1 MNSLEAFENSWGLSA
16 ENPHRITDKT
26 EMNSFF
32 YNQLDLTDNS
42 SIYEIQEKFQCYIN
56 KLLEIYNDLKKTHE
70 MTNFETIVRINRI
83 LEIVYYAKSFCV
95 SSSRIS
101 DLMDLNNDYRDN
113 CDANLFRFATIDDA
127 KNNAYQNFLLFL
139 LDSFYE
145 SNYARYNN
153 DIYQMKFTEDMMP
166 TYSWIRIDS
175 IQNVI
180 YSLIRKETN
189 YNQFLN
195 ATTNMNAVKQA
206 AEFLTN
212 CQDSQ
217 FRELKKDRRIFAFK
231 NGLYFAKEDRF
242 LSYKEKIPANTV
254 AAKYFDIDFQD
265 LDCPSDQIP
274 TPYFDSIFQHQKIDD
289 DVLRWI
295 YVFTGRLI
303 YEIDEMDGWQV
314 IFFVQ
319 GQAGTGKSTYVMNV
333 CKQLYDEE
341 DVGVMSNNIQT
352 KFGLSDLVDKL
363 LYVAPEIKR
372 DFSIE
377 QGEFQSI
384 VSGDKV
390 TINIKCKSSRFENWK
405 IPGIMAGNESP
416 DFVDNSGSIQRRMA
430 SVKFNYKVQEGD
442 LMLGKKLQTEMGNIL
457 RKCNRYYLEYAE
469 KYGRKNVWT
478 VLPEYFANT
487 RAEIARSTNALIHYL
502 SSGKVS
508 FGEDKYI
515 PEKVFIQLFN
525 QHCMDNNYKK
535 CRFNQDFYTGPFS
548 QFNITVENGEKR
560 KYFGK
565 NVQGPFFVGVDI
577 VEDDEPL
584 LDDEDSNL

>member
-1 MNSLEAFENSWGLSA
+1 MDLLNKFETSWGISS
-16 ENPHRITDKT
+16 ENPHKVSDKT
-26 EMNSFF
+26 ALSSFF
-32 YNQLDLTDNS
+32 YTQLQLTENS
-42 SIYEIQEKFQCYIN
+42 SIYEIQEKFQVYIDQ
-56 KLLEIYNDLKKTHE
+56 LLVVYNDLKKEKETK
-70 MTNFETIVRINRI
+70 NFEIIVRINRL

-95 SSSRIS
+95 SSSRIL

-113 CDANLFRFATIDDA
+113 CDANMFRFVTVDDS
-127 KNNAYQNFLLFL
+127 KNNHYQNFLLFL

-145 SNYARYNN
+145 NNYARYNN
-153 DIYQMKFTEDMMP
+153 DIYQMKFTDDMIP

-175 IQNVI
+175 ITNVI
-180 YSLIRKETN
+180 YSMIKKETN
-189 YNQFLN
+189 YDQFLN
-195 ATTNMNAVKQA
+195 ATNSMNSVKQA
-206 AEFLTN
+206 AEFLNN

-217 FRELKKDRRIFAFK
+217 FRELIKDRHVFAFK
-231 NGLYFAKEDRF
+231 NGLYFAKDDKF
-242 LSYKEKIPANTV
+242 IMYHEKIPSNTV
-254 AAKYFDIDFQD
+254 ASKYFDIDFN
-265 LDCPSDQIP
+265 SDDISP
-274 TPYFDSIFQHQKIDD
+274 ENIETPYFDSIFQHQKICDN
-289 DVLRWI
+289 VLKWI

-430 SVKFNYKVQEGD
+430 SIKFNYKVSDGD
-442 LMLGKKLQTEMGNIL
+442 LLLGKKLQNEMGSIL
-457 RKCNRYYLEYAE
+457 KKCNKYYLEYAE
-469 KYGRKNVWT
+469 KYGRKNIWT
-478 VLPEYFANT
+478 VLPDYFANT
-487 RAEIARSTNALIHYL
+487 RAEIARSTNALIHFL
-502 SSGKVS
+502 SSGKMVFS
-508 FGEDKYI
+508 EDKYI

-548 QFNITVENGEKR
+548 QYNITVENLDKK

-565 NVQGPFFVGVDI
+565 NTAGPFFIGLDV
-577 VEDDEPL
+577 VEEEVL
-584 LDDEDSNL
+584 IEEDNQF

>member
-1 MNSLEAFENSWGLSA
+1 MDSLIEFEQKWGISA
-16 ENPHRITDKT
+16 DNPHKITDKT
-26 EMNSFF
+26 SLNSFF
-32 YNQLDLTDNS
+32 YSQLDLHENS
-42 SIYEIQEKFQCYIN
+42 SIYEIQEKFQVYIGN
-56 KLLEIYNDLKKTHE
+56 LLQVYNDLKKDND
-70 MTNFETIVRINRI
+70 MKNFETIVRINRL
-83 LEIVYYAKSFCV
+83 LEIVYYAQSFCV
-95 SSSRIS
+95 SSCRIS

-113 CDANLFRFATIDDA
+113 CDANMFRFATIDDS
-127 KNNAYQNFLLFL
+127 KNNPYQNFLLFL

-145 SNYARYNN
+145 KNYARYNN
-153 DIYQMKFTEDMMP
+153 DIYQMKFTEDLIP
-166 TYSWIRIDS
+166 TYSWTRIDS

-180 YSLIRKETN
+180 YALIKKETN

-195 ATTNMNAVKQA
+195 ATNSMNTVRQA
-206 AEFLTN
+206 AEFLSN

-217 FRELKKDRRIFAFK
+217 FRELKKDRHIFAFK
-231 NGLYFAKEDRF
+231 NGLYFAKEDIF
-242 LSYKEKIPANTV
+242 KPYTDKIPMSTV
-254 AAKYFDIDFQD
+254 AAKYFDIDFD
-265 LDCPSDQIP
+265 TSSTSPEHIE
-274 TPYFDSIFQHQKIDD
+274 TPYFDSIFQHQKIDS
-289 DVLRWI
+289 DVLKWI

-416 DFVDNSGSIQRRMA
+416 DFIDNSGSIQRRMA
-430 SVKFNYKVQEGD
+430 SIKFNYKVHDGD
-442 LMLGKKLQTEMGNIL
+442 LMLGKKLQDEMGSIL
-457 RKCNRYYLEYAE
+457 KKCNKYYLEYAQR
-469 KYGRKNVWT
+469 YGRKNIWT

-487 RAEIARSTNALIHYL
+487 RAEIARSTNALIHFL
-502 SSGKVS
+502 SSGKMA

-548 QFNITVENGEKR
+548 QFNVTIENGEKR
-560 KYFGK
+560 KYLGK
-565 NVQGPFFVGVDI
+565 TMSGPFFVGLDI
-577 VEDDEPL
+577 VEDSEVY
-584 LDDEDSNL
+584 DDEDSNL